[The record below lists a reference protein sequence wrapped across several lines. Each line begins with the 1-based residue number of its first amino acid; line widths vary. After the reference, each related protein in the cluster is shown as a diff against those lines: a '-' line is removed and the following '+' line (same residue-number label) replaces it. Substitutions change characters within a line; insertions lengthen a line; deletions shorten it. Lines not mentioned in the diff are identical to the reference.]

1 MVALE
6 NVHKGKMSPK
16 MVNPRDIAGS
26 AEEEEEDKVGLV
38 IALDFAGVSLFL
50 A

>member
-26 AEEEEEDKVGLV
+26 AEEKEDKVGLV